1 MALRSICLCDG
12 KLIGIE
18 TIFTVVDGMQINIPE
33 KVEALRKKSK
43 NNELFCPCGCGAH
56 LTLVAGDRN
65 LREQHFRLK
74 EGRSDK
80 DCKFESEGPVSIYSK
95 IVLKCW
101 LDDKCPGTD
110 IESRVPICAVDDTNR
125 RYEMTLLARSKNIA
139 ISYCYDRSNL
149 SDEKLNIL
157 DKNSAGIRIHYISDI
172 QNTGAFLQYPEMMMK
187 VQSRQGH
194 CLFLNLAYDDSQ
206 MVSYA
211 NSELKAIFY
220 YRHDNGLWEE
230 IEIASGLISSFS
242 FDDHGDLLYFGRSLR
257 TLKDQCEQRYIN
269 ELERRRLVWEKA
281 QERRR
286 IEQARRQKEAEQ
298 RQVEY
303 LAQLKKQQELAA
315 ELERKKKEQIEAERK
330 ARKEREEA
338 NKERIREKIDASID
352 LDQEHPFYDSDG
364 NRWIRC
370 EYCGRLSTEED
381 FVSHGGSH
389 HANLGTCK
397 ECHRKS
403 DISVLPQYAVNSAP
417 KIAPVTMKQDP
428 MICPECGNKLTKRN
442 GRYGAF
448 LGCSSFPKCRYTR
461 KIYESS

>member
-33 KVEALRKKSK
+33 KVEALRKKSR
-43 NNELFCPCGCGAH
+43 NNELFCPCGCGAN

-74 EGRSDK
+74 EGQSGK
-80 DCKFESEGPVSIYSK
+80 DCKFVSEGPVSIYSK

-101 LDDKCPGTD
+101 LDDKCPGSD
-110 IESRVPICAVDDTNR
+110 IESRVLICAVDDINR
-125 RYEMTLLARSKNIA
+125 RYEMTLLVRNRHIA
-139 ISYCYDRSNL
+139 ISYCHDRSNL
-149 SDEKLNIL
+149 SDEKLDIL
-157 DKNSAGIRIHYISDI
+157 DGNSAGIRIHYISDI
-172 QNTGAFLQYPEMMMK
+172 QNAGAFLQYPEMMMK
-187 VQSRQGH
+187 VQSRQGY
-194 CLFLNLAYDDSQ
+194 CLFLNLPYDDSQ

-220 YRHDNGLWEE
+220 YRRDNGLWEE
-230 IEIASGLISSFS
+230 LEIASGLISSFS
-242 FDDHGDLLYFGRSLR
+242 FDDHGDLLYNGRSLH
-257 TLKDQCEQRYIN
+257 TLKDQCEQRYIK
-269 ELERRRLVWEKA
+269 ELEMRRLAWEKE

-298 RQVEY
+298 RKEAC
-303 LAQLKKQQELAA
+303 LAQFKKQQDQAA
-315 ELERKKKEQIEAERK
+315 EIEQRKKEQIEAERQ
-330 ARKEREEA
+330 ARKEREEI

-352 LDQEHPFYDSDG
+352 LDQEHPFYDSAG

-381 FVSHGGSH
+381 FVSYGGSN

-397 ECHRKS
+397 ECQRKS
-403 DISVLPQYAVNSAP
+403 DKSVLPEYAVKFTP
-417 KIAPVTMKQDP
+417 KITPATMKQDSL
-428 MICPECGNKLTKRN
+428 ICPECGNKLIKRN

-448 LGCSSFPKCRYTR
+448 LGCSSFPKCRYSR
-461 KIYESS
+461 KI

>member
-33 KVEALRKKSK
+33 KVEALRKKSR

-56 LTLVAGDRN
+56 LTLVAGDHN

-74 EGRSDK
+74 EGQSGK
-80 DCKFESEGPVSIYSK
+80 DCKFVSEGPVSIYSK
-95 IVLKCW
+95 IALKCW

-110 IESRVPICAVDDTNR
+110 IESRVLICAVDDTNR
-125 RYEMTLLARSKNIA
+125 RYEMTLLARNKHIA
-139 ISYCYDRSNL
+139 ISYCHNRSNL
-149 SDEKLNIL
+149 SDEKLDIL

-187 VQSRQGH
+187 VQSRQGY
-194 CLFLNLAYDDSQ
+194 CLFLDLAYDNSQ

-211 NSELKAIFY
+211 DSELKAIFY

-230 IEIASGLISSFS
+230 LEIASGLIASFS
-242 FDDHGDLLYFGRSLR
+242 FDDHGDLLYNGRSLH
-257 TLKDQCEQRYIN
+257 TLKDQCEQRYIK
-269 ELERRRLVWEKA
+269 ELEMRRLAWEKE

-286 IEQARRQKEAEQ
+286 IEQMQRQKETEQ
-298 RQVEY
+298 RQQEY
-303 LAQLKKQQELAA
+303 VAQYKERQDLAA
-315 ELERKKKEQIEAERK
+315 EIEQRKKEQIEAERQ
-330 ARKEREEA
+330 ARKEREEI

-352 LDQEHPFYDSDG
+352 LDQENPFRDSDG

-381 FVSHGGSH
+381 FVSYGGNH
-389 HANLGTCK
+389 HVNLGTCK
-397 ECHRKS
+397 ECNRKP
-403 DISVLPQYAVNSAP
+403 DISVLPKYAVKSTP
-417 KIAPVTMKQDP
+417 KIVPTTMKQDS
-428 MICPECGNKLTKRN
+428 MICPECGNKLIKRN

-448 LGCSSFPKCRYTR
+448 LGCSSFPKCRYSR
-461 KIYESS
+461 KI

>member
-33 KVEALRKKSK
+33 KVEALRKKSR

-74 EGRSDK
+74 EGQSGK
-80 DCKFESEGPVSIYSK
+80 DCKFVSKGPVSIYSK

-101 LDDKCPGTD
+101 LDDKCPGSD
-110 IESRVPICAVDDTNR
+110 IESRVLICAVDDTNR
-125 RYEMTLLARSKNIA
+125 RYEMTLLARNKHIA
-139 ISYCYDRSNL
+139 ISYCHNRLNL
-149 SDEKLNIL
+149 SDEKLDIL
-157 DKNSAGIRIHYISDI
+157 DGNSAGIRIHYISDI

-187 VQSRQGH
+187 VQSRQGY

-220 YRHDNGLWEE
+220 YRHDNGLWQEL
-230 IEIASGLISSFS
+230 EIASGLISSFS
-242 FDDHGDLLYFGRSLR
+242 FDDHGDLLCYGCSLH
-257 TLKDQCEQRYIN
+257 TLKDQCEERYIK
-269 ELERRRLVWEKA
+269 ELETRRLELEKE

-286 IEQARRQKEAEQ
+286 NEQAQ
-298 RQVEY
+298 RQQEY
-303 LAQLKKQQELAA
+303 VARYKEQQDLAA
-315 ELERKKKEQIEAERK
+315 ELEQRQKEQIEAERK

-338 NKERIREKIDASID
+338 NKECIRKKIEASID
-352 LDQEHPFYDSDG
+352 LDQENPFYDSAG

-381 FVSHGGSH
+381 FVSYGGSN
-389 HANLGTCK
+389 HARLGRCK
-397 ECHRKS
+397 ECNRKP
-403 DISVLPQYAVNSAP
+403 DISVLPEYAVKSTP
-417 KIAPVTMKQDP
+417 KITPATMKQDS
-428 MICPECGNKLTKRN
+428 MVCPECGNGLTKRN

-448 LGCSSFPKCRYTR
+448 LGCSSFPKCRYSK
-461 KIYESS
+461 KI